1 METKKNQNG
10 IIVILILLVIGLGGY
25 IAYDKLSTKNTINTE
40 NSSKKEDNKSDQK
53 CSTIEPLRLD
63 STEVDAL
70 EKVINAGTIYDE
82 GNNLFFSDKEIT
94 YDEISERLTNME
106 EPSCTFGPQTL
117 HFIVSA
123 YKENNKYTAIIKVI
137 FPESYDKAS
146 NDTVFYADYA
156 RTKRLTDIYQDQN
169 MGGNA
174 PLTLNNMRKGS
185 TYELTFTNSN
195 GDYKFVTSKPLN
207 N

>member
-1 METKKNQNG
+1 METKKKQHC
-10 IIVILILLVIGLGGY
+10 IIVILILLVIGLSGY

-70 EKVINAGTIYDE
+70 EKVIDAGTIYDE

-94 YDEISERLTNME
+94 YDEINERLNNME
-106 EPSCTFGPQTL
+106 EPPHTFGPQTF

-123 YKENNKYTAIIKVI
+123 YKENNKYTAIVKVI
-137 FPESYDKAS
+137 FPESYGKP
-146 NDTVFYADYA
+146 NDYDTIFYTDYA
-156 RTKRLTDIYQDQN
+156 RTKLLTDIDYN
-169 MGGNA
+169 KNTI
-174 PLTLNNMRKGS
+174 PTLTLDNMRKGS

-195 GDYKFVTSKPLN
+195 GDYKFVASKPLN

>member
-25 IAYDKLSTKNTINTE
+25 IAYDNLSTKNTINTE

-70 EKVINAGTIYDE
+70 EKVINAGTIYNE
-82 GNNLFFSDKEIT
+82 GNNIFFNDKEVT
-94 YDEISERLTNME
+94 YDEINERLTNME
-106 EPSCTFGPQTL
+106 EPQCTWGPQTL

-123 YKENNKYTAIIKVI
+123 YKEDNKYTVITKVI
-137 FPESYDKAS
+137 FPESYDKAT
-146 NDTVFYADYA
+146 NDTVFYSDYA

-185 TYELTFTNSN
+185 TYELTFTNNS
-195 GDYKFVTSKPLN
+195 GDYKFVASKPLN

>member
-70 EKVINAGTIYDE
+70 EKVIDAGIIYDE

-123 YKENNKYTAIIKVI
+123 YKENNKYTAIVKVI
-137 FPESYDKAS
+137 FPESYDKP
-146 NDTVFYADYA
+146 NDYDTIFYTDYA
-156 RTKRLTDIYQDQN
+156 RTKLLTDIDYN
-169 MGGNA
+169 KNTI
-174 PLTLNNMRKGS
+174 PTLTLDNMRKGS